1 MSGPAT
7 QLKRVVLKRA
17 GQAYLAGAAPADAV
31 MVADAV
37 HDLGHRAT
45 LCYWNAPGDDP
56 ADITALSTAT
66 VEAAGERASWTD
78 VAVKAP
84 ALKFDEGLVTGLA
97 ERCRDRGVRL
107 WFDSHAPAFT
117 DQTLDL
123 AEAVSAR
130 GCHVGVALPARWLR
144 SQADAARAMAAGL
157 AVRVVKG
164 QWPDP
169 EAHDDVRASYLSMV
183 ERLAGQASF
192 VGLATHDDWLLQE
205 ASGVLRETTTPF
217 EIQLLHGL
225 SPRRALVLSRTH
237 DIPVRFY
244 IPFGHPSLVYSFRT
258 IWENRRHA
266 AWLAQDLV
274 LGSRKGSLLRHH
286 R

>member
-17 GQAYLAGAAPADAV
+17 GQAYLAGATATDAV

-56 ADITALSTAT
+56 ALIAAQVTAV
-66 VEAAGERASWTD
+66 VEAAGERASWAD

-84 ALKFDEGLVTGLA
+84 ALGFDAGLITALA
-97 ERCRDRGVRL
+97 EMCRDRGVRL

-123 AEAVSAR
+123 AEAASGL
-130 GCHVGVALPARWLR
+130 GCEVGVALPARWLR
-144 SQADAARAMAAGL
+144 STDDIARATAAGL
-157 AVRVVKG
+157 AVRLVKG

-169 EAHDDVRASYLSMV
+169 EATDDVRARYLSMV
-183 ERLAGQASF
+183 ERLAGRAPF

-205 ASGVLRETTTPF
+205 ASALMRESPTPF

-225 SPRRALVLSRTH
+225 SPRRALVLARTH

>member
-45 LCYWNAPGDDP
+45 LCYWNAPGDAP
-56 ADITALSTAT
+56 EDITAQSTAA
-66 VEAAGERASWTD
+66 VE
-78 VAVKAP
+78 
-84 ALKFDEGLVTGLA
+84 
-97 ERCRDRGVRL
+97 
-107 WFDSHAPAFT
+107 
-117 DQTLDL
+117 

-130 GCHVGVALPARWLR
+130 GCDVGVALPVRWLR
-144 SQADAARAMAAGL
+144 SPDDAARAMSAGL

-169 EAHDDVRASYLSMV
+169 DAHDDVRARYLSMV